1 MIFLKMGS
9 IENAVRNAV
18 INAATVEFQQL
29 PELIAYKRIFYNARG
44 LLLKIKG
51 PSPPPHVTT
60 LLSLVAIGSV
70 EVWICSQFSRRPCGH
85 VT

>member
-18 INAATVEFQQL
+18 INAVTVVL

>member
-18 INAATVEFQQL
+18 INAATVVL
-29 PELIAYKRIFYNARG
+29 PELIAYKRIFHNARG

>member
-18 INAATVEFQQL
+18 INAATVVL